1 MIACKEWREQLVTI
15 KKNRSLVDINRD
27 ESELLCCVC
36 KIICNSKCNL
46 MYMNMEILMTAL
58 MITIDYNIELPK
70 NSDGCKC
77 CNSPSSIKHTYN
89 HLFHT
94 NC

>member
-1 MIACKEWREQLVTI
+1 MAFIKHSTKIYMSRSLFRFCMIACKEWREQLVTI

-58 MITIDYNIELPK
+58 MITIDYK
-70 NSDGCKC
+70 
-77 CNSPSSIKHTYN
+77 T
-89 HLFHT
+89 
-94 NC
+94 